1 MKTLQNSIDA
11 LVLSKKFPPTVFRK
25 KYTIPF
31 AKQIE
36 TNEVLIIS
44 SFPPRECG
52 IANYTKDLV
61 NSLEIKFKS
70 SINITVCPLESNSEQ
85 HNYNQQICS
94 PLNVDDVFSFQ
105 KTLDFINT
113 KSNTSLV
120 IIQHEFGFFNGREDV
135 FFNFI
140 SSIVK
145 PVIIVF
151 HTVLPLPNLK
161 LKIDI
166 QKISDFCESIIVM
179 TKTSATILKNEYEI
193 MEDKISVIP
202 HGTHLINHTD
212 KIKLKKKYLLNNKL
226 VLSTFGLISSGKS
239 IETTLYA
246 LPKIIEKNPN
256 VMFLIIGITHP
267 TVVKNEAEKYRIF
280 LSEIVLELNLE
291 QHVRFINK
299 YLPLSELLEYLQL
312 SDVYLFTSK
321 DPNQAVSG
329 TFSYA
334 ISCGCPVVSTPIPH
348 AKEVI
353 KNDNGIIFNFENSEE
368 LASAVIRL
376 LNDENLRKNIS
387 SNSLHSMASTAWEN
401 SAIAHALL
409 FNKFFVK
416 NNTLEYRLPKIDLSH
431 LDKLTTDFGIIQFS
445 KINHPDITS
454 GFTLDDNARALITV
468 AAHFKLTNE
477 EADLARIKI
486 YLNFLDFCLQEDGT
500 MLNYVDENYLFT
512 PQNYLTNL
520 EDSNG
525 RAVWSLG
532 YLLSISN
539 ILPSYIIQI
548 AENIFERVISNFS
561 KNYSSRAMAFA
572 IKGLHLKDSHRKES
586 KNKDLIVQLSNRL
599 VQMYKHESKENWNW
613 FESYLTYANSILPEA
628 LLCAWQVTNDK
639 TYLDIAKDSFDFLVS
654 KIFIGD
660 EIKVI
665 SNKNW
670 MSLDTEFNFNSC
682 NLKKHGG
689 EQPIDVAYTIFA
701 LEKFYEVF
709 KNEDYFRKIN
719 VAFSWFLGNNHLH
732 QIVYNPCTAGCYDGV
747 EEENVNLNQGSESTV
762 SYLLAR
768 IKLEHLIKE
777 RTKKVNY
784 KDFNLNSILL

>member
-1 MKTLQNSIDA
+1 MKTPQNAIDT

-61 NSLEIKFKS
+61 NSLEIKFTNT
-70 SINITVCPLESNSEQ
+70 INITVCPLESNSEQ
-85 HNYNQQICS
+85 HNYNQEICE
-94 PLNVDDVFSFQ
+94 PLNVDDVISFQ
-105 KTLDFINT
+105 NTLDFINT

-120 IIQHEFGFFNGREDV
+120 IIQHEFGFFNGREDI

-179 TKTSATILKNEYEI
+179 TKTSATILIKEYEI
-193 MEDKISVIP
+193 SEDKIAVIP
-202 HGTHLINHTD
+202 HGTHLVNRTD

-246 LPKIIEKNPN
+246 LPRIIEKNPN

-267 TVVKNEAEKYRIF
+267 TVVKNEAEKYRFF
-280 LSEIVLELNLE
+280 LSEIVAELKLE
-291 QHVRFINK
+291 QHVKFINK
-299 YLPLSELLEYLQL
+299 YLPLWELLEYLQL

-409 FNKFFVK
+409 FNKFFTK

-431 LDKLTTDFGIIQFS
+431 LDRLTTDFGIIQFS
-445 KINHPDITS
+445 KINQPDITS
-454 GFTLDDNARALITV
+454 GYTLDDNARALLTV

-500 MLNYVDENYLFT
+500 MLNYVDEDYLFT

-525 RAVWSLG
+525 RAIWSLG

-539 ILPSYIIQI
+539 ILPSYIIEI

-572 IKGLHLKDSHRKES
+572 IKGLHLKDSHTKEF
-586 KNKDLIVQLSNRL
+586 KNKELIVQLSNRL

-639 TYLDIAKDSFDFLVS
+639 IYLDIAKDSFDFLVS

-709 KNEDYFRKIN
+709 KNEEYFRKIN
-719 VAFSWFLGNNHLH
+719 IAFSWFLGNNHLH

-768 IKLEHLIKE
+768 IKLEKLIRE
-777 RTKKVNY
+777 RTKKINY

>member
-70 SINITVCPLESNSEQ
+70 SINITVCPLESNTEQ
-85 HNYNQQICS
+85 HNYNQQICA
-94 PLNVDDVFSFQ
+94 PLNVDDVISFQ

-431 LDKLTTDFGIIQFS
+431 LDRLTTDFGIIQFS
-445 KINHPDITS
+445 KINQPDITS
-454 GFTLDDNARALITV
+454 GYTLDDNARALLTV

-500 MLNYVDENYLFT
+500 MLNYVDEDYLFT

-539 ILPSYIIQI
+539 ILPSYIIEI

-599 VQMYKHESKENWNW
+599 VQMYKHESKENWHW

-639 TYLDIAKDSFDFLVS
+639 MYLDIAKDSFDFLVS

-689 EQPIDVAYTIFA
+689 EQPIDVAYTIFT

-768 IKLEHLIKE
+768 IKLEQLIKE

>member
-1 MKTLQNSIDA
+1 
-11 LVLSKKFPPTVFRK
+11 
-25 KYTIPF
+25 
-31 AKQIE
+31 
-36 TNEVLIIS
+36 
-44 SFPPRECG
+44 
-52 IANYTKDLV
+52 V
-61 NSLEIKFKS
+61 NSLEIKFTNT
-70 SINITVCPLESNSEQ
+70 INITVCPLESNSEQ

-431 LDKLTTDFGIIQFS
+431 LDRLTTDFGIIQFS
-445 KINHPDITS
+445 KINQPDITS
-454 GFTLDDNARALITV
+454 GYTLDDNARALLTV

-500 MLNYVDENYLFT
+500 MLNYVDEDYLFT

-539 ILPSYIIQI
+539 ILPSYIIEI

-599 VQMYKHESKENWNW
+599 VQMYKHESKENWHW

-639 TYLDIAKDSFDFLVS
+639 MYLDIAKDSFDFLVS

-689 EQPIDVAYTIFA
+689 EQPIDVAYTIFT

-768 IKLEHLIKE
+768 IKLEQLIKE